1 MKDTKKK
8 RRIFIALL
16 LIFLV
21 IGLTALLFPFMRR
34 LSNPQELEAF
44 QARVA
49 QIGIA
54 GPLAVLGI
62 QILQIIIAF
71 IPGEPVELLAG
82 ALYGAL
88 PGLLICL
95 TGCVLAST
103 VIFLLSKRFG
113 KRFLTHFFS
122 QEKIDTWRWL
132 QDNEK
137 IDLVVFLLFL
147 IPGTPKDMLTYV
159 VGITDMKVSK
169 FIGLSTFARIPS
181 VLSSTMIGSAM
192 WQGQWKISL
201 IVLLLTGA
209 LGVAGILSKQRV
221 LTFCR
226 SFTRHHTAGPK
237 NQSPDVQD
245 PARHEK

>member
-1 MKDTKKK
+1 M
-8 RRIFIALL
+8 AVL
-16 LIFLV
+16 LILLV
-21 IGLTALLFPFMRR
+21 IGLTVLLLPFMRR
-34 LSNPQELEAF
+34 LGNPQELEAF

-49 QIGIA
+49 QIGLV

-103 VIFLLSKRFG
+103 VVCILSKRFG

-132 QDNEK
+132 QDNTK
-137 IDLVVFLLFL
+137 IDMVVFLLFL

-159 VGITDMKVSK
+159 VGITDMKVTK
-169 FIGLSTFARIPS
+169 FICLSTFARIPS
-181 VLSSTMIGSAM
+181 VLSSTMIGSAA
-192 WQGQWKISL
+192 WKGQWTISL
-201 IVLLLTGA
+201 VVLLLTGA
-209 LGVAGILSKQRV
+209 LGILGILCKKRV
-221 LTFCR
+221 LNFCR
-226 SFTRHHTAGPK
+226 SFTRHHAAGSKSQPS
-237 NQSPDVQD
+237 NFLESTQQ
-245 PARHEK
+245 EK